1 MFTGIVEARG
11 RLEAR
16 DATDGGARLRIA
28 YADSALEEPAVGDSI
43 AVNGTCLTVTA
54 CSGDGFTADT
64 SAATLA
70 ATTLGSIPL
79 GEALNLE
86 SALTLSRPLGGH
98 LVTGHV
104 DGVGGVR
111 AVTPAGG
118 SRTLHIVVP
127 DPLSRFIA
135 RKGSVCV
142 DGVSLTVNA
151 VDGEVFEVNVIP
163 HTLSA
168 TTLGNLAVG
177 DPVNIEVDL
186 LARYVDRLL
195 ARDPAS

>member
-11 RLEAR
+11 RLER
-16 DATDGGARLRIA
+16 REATDGDARLEVSHA
-28 YADSALEEPAVGDSI
+28 GSALAAPAVGDSV
-43 AVNGTCLTVTA
+43 AVNGVCLTVTTR
-54 CSGDGFTADT
+54 SGDRFTADA

-70 ATTLGSIPL
+70 TTTLGSIPV
-79 GEALNLE
+79 GAELNLE

-111 AVTPAGG
+111 AVESAGE
-118 SRTLHIVVP
+118 SRTLKIVVP
-127 DPLSRFIA
+127 ESLSRFIA

-142 DGVSLTVNA
+142 DGVSLTVNT
-151 VDGEVFEVNVIP
+151 VDGEVFQVNVIP

-195 ARDPAS
+195 AREPAS